1 MIRLAASVVLL
12 ISFAAAALALDIN
25 GRWWGNATVDGMA
38 NPIYL
43 TLIRE
48 GNTLRGT
55 GGPTKV
61 DQDVMQNGRV
71 EGGRFI
77 FDVLPGGRSPLHFE
91 LTADGEKLKGTVTVR
106 RNGQPVRAPVLL
118 TKRTND

>member
-1 MIRLAASVVLL
+1 
-12 ISFAAAALALDIN
+12 
-25 GRWWGNATVDGMA
+25 VDGMA

-71 EGGRFI
+71 EGGRII
-77 FDVLPGGRSPLHFE
+77 FDVLPGGRSSLHFE

>member
-1 MIRLAASVVLL
+1 MRTVARAFL
-12 ISFAAAALALDIN
+12 IVSLVATAFALDIN
-25 GRWWGNATVDGMA
+25 GRWWGNASLEGLTH
-38 NPIYL
+38 PIYL

-48 GNTLRGT
+48 GNSLRGT

-61 DQDVMQNGRV
+61 DQDIMRNGRV
-71 EGGRFI
+71 EGGHFI

-91 LTADGEKLKGTVTVR
+91 LAADGEKLKGTVTVQ
-106 RNGQPVRAPVLL
+106 RNGQPVRGPVTL

>member
-1 MIRLAASVVLL
+1 MRTIAAVIFVVSLAAT
-12 ISFAAAALALDIN
+12 ALALDVN
-25 GRWWGNATVDGMA
+25 GRWWGNATLDGLTH
-38 NPIYL
+38 PIYL

-61 DQDVMQNGRV
+61 DQNIIGNGRV
-71 EGGRFI
+71 EGGRYI
-77 FDVLPGGRSPLHFE
+77 FDVLPGGRSALHFE
-91 LTADGEKLKGTVTVR
+91 LVADGEKLKGTVTVQ